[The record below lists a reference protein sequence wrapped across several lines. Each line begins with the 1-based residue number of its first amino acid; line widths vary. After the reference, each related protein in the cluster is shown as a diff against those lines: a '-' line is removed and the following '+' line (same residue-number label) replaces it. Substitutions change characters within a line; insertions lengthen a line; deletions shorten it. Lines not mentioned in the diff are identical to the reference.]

1 MTIQYNNITEKIRQ
15 LKEEKRAVILAHNY
29 QINEVQLVA
38 DYIGDSLGLSIKAA
52 ETEAEMIIFCGV
64 YFMAETAK
72 ILSPNKKVIIPDKKA
87 GCPMAN
93 MITAKQ
99 LRELKAKHPKAK
111 VLCYVNTS
119 AEVKAECDLCC
130 TSSNAAKVV
139 QKGFTPDD
147 EIIFVPD
154 KYLAGYTSKQ
164 IDRDFILWE
173 GYCPTHARILAET
186 INKAKEAHP
195 KAKVIVHPECRND
208 VAEMADAVL
217 STGGMYNFVRDSE
230 AEEIIVGTEVGMIE
244 RLRRDFPNKKIYP
257 ATEIAVCP
265 NMKKTTLEKVL
276 WALEEEEHEVIVD
289 KEIADKARGSIE
301 RMIAIG

>member
-1 MTIQYNNITEKIRQ
+1 MPSQHNDIIERIKN
-15 LKEEKRAVILAHNY
+15 LKEKKKAVILAHNY

-38 DYIGDSLGLSIKAA
+38 DYIGDSLGLSIQAA
-52 ETEAEMIIFCGV
+52 KTEADMIIFCGV

-87 GCPMAN
+87 GCPMAD
-93 MITAKQ
+93 MINAKQ
-99 LRELKAKHPKAK
+99 LRELKVKHPKAK

-130 TSSNAAKVV
+130 TSSNAARVV
-139 QKGFTPDD
+139 EKGFAPNE

-154 KYLAGYTSKQ
+154 KYLANYTSKQ
-164 IDRDFILWE
+164 IGRDFIVWD
-173 GYCPTHARILAET
+173 GYCPTHARILADT
-186 INKAKEAHP
+186 IKKVQKAHP

-208 VAEMADAVL
+208 VAEIADAVL
-217 STGGMYNFVRDSE
+217 STGGMYNFVRDTE
-230 AEEIIVGTEVGMIE
+230 EEEIIVGTEVGMIE
-244 RLRRDFPNKKIYP
+244 RLRRDFPKKKIYP
-257 ATEIAVCP
+257 ASDIAVCP